1 MRLTSIFL
9 LIVPLLA
16 NLIPLQA
23 ANQPNFIIIMAD
35 DMGYGDSS
43 VYNGWIETPAMQRM
57 AREGLKFT
65 DFHSSGVVCSPTRA
79 GLMTGR
85 YQERAGIP
93 GVVNADPK
101 THDYHRGLQHSE
113 ITFAELLQ
121 QAGYKTAMFG
131 KWHLGYSTKYNPI
144 HHGFAEFRGFVS
156 GNIDYLSH
164 YDRMNTYDWWGG
176 VNQIKEEGYLT
187 HLLTKHAVRFINDHK
202 DQPFCLYVPHGAV
215 HTPIQAPDSP
225 VERGPKL
232 DKADLSDR
240 SQEEKVKLMMLALDE
255 NIGKILDAV
264 NNAGIAENTL
274 VLFFSDNGGAGHMRC
289 DPLRGKKG
297 TVWEGG
303 HRVPAL
309 AWWPGRIK
317 PGTTTDQ
324 LCISLDVMPTLLSLA
339 GISIPNGH
347 KLDGVDLSPLIFD
360 RQPVATR
367 QLFWKG
373 QAMRDGPWKLVTKA
387 KGVTGGPLLFN
398 LDNDLSEKNNLSAAH
413 PNRVKSMFAALQAWK
428 TDVADGAT
436 LQPDLPATSPAA
448 R

>member
-1 MRLTSIFL
+1 MRLTSTFL
-9 LIVPLLA
+9 LIITLLA
-16 NLIPLQA
+16 NYTPLQA
-23 ANQPNFIIIMAD
+23 ANRPNFIIIMAD

-43 VYNGWIETPAMQRM
+43 VYNGWIETPALERM

-131 KWHLGYSTKYNPI
+131 KWHLGYSSMYNPT
-144 HHGFAEFRGFVS
+144 HHGFTEFCGFVS

-164 YDRMNTYDWWGG
+164 YDRMNTYDWWDG

-187 HLLTKHAVRFINDHK
+187 HLLTKHAVRFIDDHK

-225 VERGPKL
+225 AERGPDFTK
-232 DKADLSDR
+232 SGTHNR
-240 SQEEKVKLMMLALDE
+240 SQGENVKLMMQALDD
-255 NIGKILDAV
+255 NIGAILDAV
-264 NNAGIAENTL
+264 TNAGIAENTF
-274 VLFFSDNGGAGHMRC
+274 VLFFSDNGGAAHMRC

-309 AWWPGRIK
+309 AWWPGHIM
-317 PGTTTDQ
+317 PDTTTDQ
-324 LCISLDVMPTLLSLA
+324 LCISLDVMPTLLKLT
-339 GISIPNGH
+339 GLTVPNGL
-347 KLDGVDLSPLIFD
+347 KLDGIDLSSLILD
-360 RQPVATR
+360 RQPLGTR

-373 QAMRDGPWKLVTKA
+373 QAMRDGPWKLVA
-387 KGVTGGPLLFN
+387 RAVGVKSGSMLFN
-398 LDNDLSEKNNLSAAH
+398 LTNDISEKNDLSSAH
-413 PNRVKSMFAALQAWK
+413 PTRVKNMLAALQAWK
-428 TDVADGAT
+428 TDVAKGAT
-436 LQPDLPATSPAA
+436 TQPNLP
-448 R
+448 